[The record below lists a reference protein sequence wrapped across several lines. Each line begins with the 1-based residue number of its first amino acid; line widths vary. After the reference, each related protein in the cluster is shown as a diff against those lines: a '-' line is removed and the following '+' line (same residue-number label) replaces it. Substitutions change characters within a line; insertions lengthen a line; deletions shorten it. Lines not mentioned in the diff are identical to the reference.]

1 MTTADAPQTA
11 LVTGAAGG
19 MGAAISKALLQSGHR
34 VILADR
40 DADTVRKLAAELG
53 DASLALPLDITDKA
67 AVDGII
73 DNLPPAWRRIDILV
87 NNAGHD
93 IGGRTRFDLGSADD
107 WSAIIETNLI
117 GLMRVTRALLPPM
130 VARDTGDIVNM
141 SSISALRIV
150 PDMAAYTTSKAGV
163 RAFTDVLRGELA
175 ETGIRV
181 TEILPASPAPASFA
195 RAIAATRS
203 RRRTTSTPSRW
214 RWSRTTWRAASRLRS
229 PSRAACRS
237 RSWSSC
243 RSTAGRR
250 HPAVDADL
258 QQRPPLRRAR
268 LEGNSPLKPDPCDL
282 EPEPYFFG
290 QIALAKARLSGNT
303 VTGTPDCH
311 WMMVSPA
318 STRRPLSS
326 NLMRPPG

>member
-1 MTTADAPQTA
+1 MTSTSAPQIA

-34 VILADR
+34 VVLADR
-40 DADTVRKLAAELG
+40 DADAVRKLAAELG
-53 DASLALPLDITDKA
+53 EAALPLPLDITDKA
-67 AVDGII
+67 AVDGIL
-73 DNLPPAWRRIDILV
+73 DNLPPKWRRVDILV

-130 VARDTGDIVNM
+130 VQRDTGDIVNM

-181 TEILPASPAPASFA
+181 TEILPGL
-195 RAIAATRS
+195 TRTGII
-203 RRRTTSTPSRW
+203 RTRYRGDTVKEKDYFDTFKM
-214 RWSRTTWRAASRLRS
+214 A
-229 PSRAACRS
+229 
-237 RSWSSC
+237 
-243 RSTAGRR
+243 
-250 HPAVDADL
+250 
-258 QQRPPLRRAR
+258 
-268 LEGNSPLKPDPCDL
+268 L
-282 EPEPYFFG
+282 EPDDVARCIAFALAQPRSV
-290 QIALAKARLSGNT
+290 QIAQLVVLPVNR
-303 VTGTPDCH
+303 
-311 WMMVSPA
+311 W
-318 STRRPLSS
+318 
-326 NLMRPPG
+326 